1 MAAIAPLYL
10 SASSDL
16 GPTLDPAK
24 NQLLGLRQGLIE
36 GCTPALVSG
45 LLDDLLHSQ
54 MFSDAEVEEIKETQK
69 PTRDKIRDLV
79 DWARKKGDDCSRFL
93 LQKVTER
100 DPELSN
106 KLGIAEIR
114 AKYMARMK
122 AEYELYQEW
131 DYRIGEEVSLKKQY
145 TRLVIIEGHREEKE
159 REHEITSSG
168 RRHLEIM
175 AERSSNNITI
185 PRLFDPTERGIVPKI
200 VVLQG
205 AAGIGKTMTS
215 RKIMLEWASEGLYQD
230 TFHFAFYMSCRELN
244 TITDDISLA
253 DLLSRICHLQCERS
267 HLTSIF
273 REDDKVLFLIDGFDE
288 LKSSLN
294 HSEQCRDPF
303 QKTSVG
309 ILLKSLLGKLLLWRS
324 SLIITTRPLSL
335 KSLGEVVKRT
345 RYVAILGFT
354 EDDRVEYFQRSF
366 TSEEE
371 AAVAIQTVKSNDIL
385 FTMCA
390 APIVCWLVCT
400 TLKQQMTEG
409 LDVSS
414 CNTTTSIYL
423 LYLEGLL
430 LYHCR
435 NPDQALNCI
444 KKLCALANEGVWLRK
459 IFFDEGDLRRHG
471 LSISEITSVFL
482 AENLFHRDARTES
495 CSSFLHLSLQEVFA
509 SLYYVLVPESERR
522 VAAAEQSPSSE
533 VRTLT
538 QLLETYAYHLD
549 LTRQFFCGLMA
560 EGQIQKLEKCLHCNI
575 SFRGKAAV
583 EKWLETGWGLSN
595 NKVMCLYEAQDV
607 EMVRRIMS
615 QKENIEMYESTSV
628 MEVRA
633 FSYCLMNSE
642 REHCFDMNRCVI
654 GAESQRILSPALHK
668 CSRIMF
674 YCCTFGDNEESS
686 PDISRLC
693 ESLTSLPV
701 LRKLELWKCGLTSS
715 CCADLCSVITTNTSL
730 TSLDLRENPLQDSG
744 IKLLC
749 EGLRHPGCVLQELG
763 LRGCDL
769 TSSCCAD
776 LCSVITTNT
785 SLTSLDLSQNP
796 LQDAGIKL
804 LCEGLRHPGCVLQE
818 LRLEGCGLTSSC
830 CADLCSVI
838 TTNTSLTS
846 LDLSR
851 NPLQDSGIKLLCEGL
866 RHPGCVLQY
875 LRLEGCGLTSSCCAD
890 LCSVI
895 TTNTSLTSLALSG
908 NPLQDSGIKLLC
920 EGLRH
925 PGCVLQ
931 ELGLE
936 ECDLT
941 SSCCAD
947 LCSVITTNTS
957 LTSLDLGGNPELDG
971 TILHESVGE
980 RHSAM
985 PELR

>member
-1 MAAIAPLYL
+1 MAASQVFSSLLYGSSPEAQTEMTPGDIIINTL
-10 SASSDL
+10 ENLTGSDL
-16 GPTLDPAK
+16 KRFKNKLSDFPYQDRDPIPRRRLENADDVTTK
-24 NQLLGLRQGLIE
+24 D
-36 GCTPALVSG
+36 ALVDHYG
-45 LLDDLLHSQ
+45 DVTALD
-54 MFSDAEVEEIKETQK
+54 
-69 PTRDKIRDLV
+69 
-79 DWARKKGDDCSRFL
+79 
-93 LQKVTER
+93 VTEKVLQSIGLMGPAGR
-100 DPELSN
+100 LEE
-106 KLGIAEIR
+106 KIKEIR
-114 AKYMARMK
+114 AQYMADIK
-122 AEYELYQEW
+122 EEYELYKEG
-131 DYRIGEEVSLKKQY
+131 DYRIGEEVSLKRQY
-145 TRLVIIEGHREEKE
+145 TQLVIIEGHREEKE

-185 PRLFDPTERGIVPKI
+185 PMLFDPTERGIVPKI

-215 RKIMLEWASEGLYQD
+215 RKIMLDWASEGLYQD

-244 TITDDISLA
+244 TITGDISLA
-253 DLLSRICHLQCERS
+253 DLLSRMCNLQCERRQ
-267 HLTSIF
+267 LTSIF
-273 REDDKVLFLIDGFDE
+273 NEDDKILFLIDGFDE

-303 QKTSVG
+303 QKTSVE
-309 ILLKSLLGKLLLWRS
+309 ILLKSLLCKILLRRS
-324 SLIITTRPLSL
+324 FLIITTRPLSL

-354 EDDRVEYFQRSF
+354 EDDCVEYFQRSF

-385 FTMCA
+385 LTMCA
-390 APIVCWLVCT
+390 APIVSWLVCT
-400 TLKQQMTEG
+400 TLKQQMRKG

-435 NPDQALNCI
+435 NPHKALSCI
-444 KKLCALANEGVWLRK
+444 KKLCALANEGVWLQK
-459 IFFDEGDLRRHG
+459 IFFDESDLRRHG
-471 LSISEITSVFL
+471 LSISEIKSVFL
-482 AENLFHRDARTES
+482 AENLFLRDARTES

-509 SLYYVLVPESERR
+509 SLYYVLVPESERC

-533 VRTLT
+533 VRTVT
-538 QLLETYAYHLD
+538 QLLETDKRHLD

-560 EGQIQKLEKCLHCNI
+560 EGQIQKLEKCLQCNI
-575 SFRGKAAV
+575 SFRGKPAV
-583 EKWLETGWGLSN
+583 EKWLETDWGLDN
-595 NKVMCLYEAQDV
+595 NQVMCLYEAQDV

-615 QKENIEMYESTSV
+615 QKENIVMYNSTSV

-633 FSYCLMNSE
+633 FSYCLMNSK
-642 REHCFDMNRCVI
+642 REHRIEMHYYV

-668 CSRIMF
+668 CSRI
-674 YCCTFGDNEESS
+674 
-686 PDISRLC
+686 RL
-693 ESLTSLPV
+693 V
-701 LRKLELWKCGLTSS
+701 R
-715 CCADLCSVITTNTSL
+715 
-730 TSLDLRENPLQDSG
+730 
-744 IKLLC
+744 
-749 EGLRHPGCVLQELG
+749 
-763 LRGCDL
+763 
-769 TSSCCAD
+769 
-776 LCSVITTNT
+776 
-785 SLTSLDLSQNP
+785 
-796 LQDAGIKL
+796 
-804 LCEGLRHPGCVLQE
+804 
-818 LRLEGCGLTSSC
+818 CGLTSSC

-851 NPLQDSGIKLLCEGL
+851 NPLQDSGITLLCEGL

-875 LRLEGCGLTSSCCAD
+875 LRLEDCGLTSSCCAD

-895 TTNTSLTSLALSG
+895 TTNTSLTSLDLTL

-931 ELGLE
+931 KLRLE
-936 ECDLT
+936 ECGLTSSCCADLCSVITTNTSLTSLDLTYNPLQDSGITLLCEGLRHPGCVLQELRVIWSKVRIWSNLLCEGLRHPGCVLQELWLYHCDLT

-957 LTSLDLGGNPELDG
+957 LTSLNLSYNPKLDK
-971 TILHESVGE
+971 TILLESVRK
-980 RHSAM
+980 RHSTM
-985 PELR
+985 PELSVLCDNDWIYDSEEEDSWMYDSEEEE